1 MKYND
6 AVALYQQTLKQLQ
19 QPQEWE
25 RFLQTAA
32 KLYKYP
38 FRDQVMIYAQRP
50 DATAVASFDVWSL
63 TMVRRIKAGTK
74 GIALFDDN
82 GERGKLKYG
91 FDIADTIAN
100 SNSYVPNQWKFK
112 LSDTEELERYI
123 GETYNIPK
131 QESLAQQ
138 IVLLSKR
145 ICSTS
150 IERPSLE
157 RYNEPNE
164 WRKSVSSSVAY
175 IILERCGLQHDLHPV
190 LPESISEDMLVELGA
205 TVNLVSKNLLTQ
217 IYQTI
222 KKERGKHHEHRENN
236 RRTDG
241 HPIYQEGRTILS
253 GIDRQGI
260 SEQTFGQIRENEKE
274 IFGGESTNRL
284 RSYVLQRNPVRTPT
298 AGGRGSGGNA
308 GEPHQGDGES
318 RGRERGYEMQRPD
331 GLGGTDEQYQEQSHR
346 NRHRRTYQ
354 QLTLGGIPYQDIQK
368 AESEKPSAFSF
379 SEKQISV
386 GGIEYLDTDSMS
398 DHNEHGKTISQDFL
412 KSLGLPPNS
421 FRIEDAPVEEEA
433 DERFMVVIT
442 ENGYAVWDS
451 IWNEVYVDENGISK
465 KFSSEW
471 QATAY
476 LQEVKEGKNVVSE
489 KKSAK
494 WQYVEQF
501 YPDAV
506 NSEETNQIL
515 VGCIEYLGTDGTPV
529 EIVEYT
535 NEEEFITTIEKAN
548 FYGVP
553 LTVVLYRNEHGKT
566 ISQNFLE
573 NLDPPPN
580 GFRIEDAPALVEK
593 LKQQFGH
600 EPENY
605 IITNDNLGEGSAKLK
620 YVCNVEAIKL
630 LKQLEQENRD
640 ATPQEQN
647 ILSQYVGWG
656 GLANCFE
663 EKHAKYQEL
672 KELLTEEEY
681 AAARA
686 STLNAHYTSPI
697 IIRAMYAG
705 LKKMG
710 FTGGKI
716 LEPSMGVGNFFGAM
730 PKEMQQSSDL
740 YGVELD
746 SISGRIAKKL
756 YPDADITIGGF
767 ETTNRRNFFDVAIGN
782 VPFGQYKVNDLQ
794 LNKLNFSIHNYFF
807 AKALDQ
813 VRPGGIVAFITSR
826 HTMDS
831 KDSSV
836 RQYLAQRADLLGA
849 IRLPDNAFKAN
860 AGTEVVSDIIFLQK
874 RDTPMETM
882 PDWVHSVQNE
892 KGFWMNSFWINRF
905 WINKYFV
912 DNPQAVLGKQTQK
925 STAHGM
931 DYTVSAISDTDLA
944 SQLEY
949 AVSSFVS
956 GTYTPVPTAD
966 LEEIQAEEAR
976 QTAEDSIKK
985 YSFGI
990 VDGKV
995 YFRENDSMSL
1005 CELSGKPLERVK
1017 DLIELRDCVY
1027 TLINLQLEDA
1037 EEAKITAQQQN
1048 LNDLYDSFSKKHG
1061 LINSRANKIV
1071 FDRDSSY
1078 YLLSSLEQLDEDGN
1092 LSGKADI
1099 FTKRTIRPPR
1109 KITHADTAVEA
1120 LGISLSEKGQVDLD
1134 YMSGLTGK
1142 SDEVLIKDLKGI
1154 IYQLP
1159 FSEPAVY
1166 VSADEYLSGNIRE
1179 KLEQAKKAFEQD
1191 TSFFQNIRALEQVM
1205 PKDLDASE
1213 IAVRLGAS
1221 WIDKEYITQFMHQTF
1236 QPPFWAKSRMRAEY
1250 SPITG
1255 VWNITGKSNI
1265 SQNDVMAYTTYGT
1278 HRANAYRI
1286 LEDSLN
1292 QRETKI
1298 YDTKEDADGKE
1309 IRVLNQ
1315 KETSMASAKQDTIKQ
1330 AFKDWLWEDPVR
1342 RNTLVEKYN
1351 HLFNSNRP
1359 REYDGS
1365 HLSFPAMNPQVQLRQ
1380 HQKNAVARILYG
1392 GNTLL
1397 AHVVG
1402 AGKTFEMAAAAM
1414 ESKRLGLCQK
1424 PMFVV
1429 PNHLTEQWGA
1439 EFLSL
1444 YPAAKILV
1452 ATQRDFST
1460 QNRKAFCA
1468 RIATGDYDAVIIGH
1482 SQFEKIP
1489 MSHEY
1494 QEKILEQQLEEVQLG
1509 IASEKIKDGKSFS
1522 VKEMERS
1529 RKSLEAKLEQLRA
1542 ENRKDDVVT
1551 FEQLGVDRL
1560 FVDEAHN
1567 YKNLFFVTKMQNVA
1581 GISTSNAQKS
1591 SDMFMK
1597 CRYLDELTG
1606 SRGVIFATGTPVSN
1620 SMVELYTMQR
1630 YLQYDRLNELG
1641 LMHFD
1646 SWAADFGETST
1657 SFELSPTGKGF
1668 VPRTRFARFFNLPEL
1683 TSVFKEVADIK
1694 TADELNLPRPKAAF
1708 INVAA
1713 KASPIQKQFM
1723 QRIAERAEKIKDGA
1737 VDPSEDNMLKIT
1749 SDGRKLG
1756 LDPRLLDPSLPDD
1769 PNSKVNLCV
1778 NNIFEI
1784 WEKHTKA
1791 AQLVFCDTS
1800 TPKPQDGSGVFTDIY
1815 SDVKSKLIAKGIPEN
1830 EIAFIHDAKTD
1841 QQKDILF
1848 KNVRA
1853 GKVRVLIGS
1862 TAKMGAGTNVQK
1874 RLIAL
1879 HDLDCPWRP
1888 GDLEQRLGRILRQGN
1903 QNESVSVYRYV
1914 TEDTFDAY
1922 LWQTIENKQ
1931 KFISQI
1937 MTSKSPMRV
1946 YEDADELALSYGE
1959 VKAICSS
1966 NPYLKEKMEL
1976 DNKLIRLNLLKTGF
1990 DGTKYQLQDD
2000 LSKRLPAKLQQLKT
2014 IKETLT
2020 QDIETFE
2027 QQPKDEFSIEL
2038 FGTTYTERA
2047 EAGKK
2052 LLDSLT
2058 TSKGKGSLP
2067 LDVGKYKNFSLSLDL
2082 DEFMDT
2088 WILTAK
2094 GSGEYRTELGIDGV
2108 GNMLRLENTIKGLP
2122 KRLENVQMEISDT
2135 QTQMNQAQQELQ
2147 KPFPQAQ
2154 ELQATQQRLTTLN
2167 RLLRETSAKHSISET
2182 QHNIEATISC

>member
-1 MKYND
+1 MAMKYSD

-50 DATAVASFDVWSL
+50 EATAVASFDVWSL

-74 GIALFDDN
+74 GIALFDSN
-82 GERGKLKYG
+82 GERGKLKYV
-91 FDIADTIAN
+91 FDIGDTIA
-100 SNSYVPNQWKFK
+100 SANSYIPNQWKLK
-112 LSDTEELERYI
+112 PSDTDLLEKYI
-123 GETYNIPK
+123 AATFDIPK
-131 QESLAQQ
+131 QPSLAQQ
-138 IVLLSKR
+138 IVLLSKK
-145 ICSTS
+145 ITS
-150 IERPSLE
+150 NHLDYAESNI
-157 RYNEPNE
+157 YNSDNE
-164 WRKSVSSSVAY
+164 YQKALAANIAFVIA
-175 IILERCGLQHDLHPV
+175 ERCNITHNLETKFPK
-190 LPESISEDMLVELGA
+190 EISETKLSDLGTHTNIA
-205 TVNLVSKNLLTQ
+205 TKDFLQTVGQ
-217 IYQTI
+217 IIQSQ
-222 KKERGKHHEHRENN
+222 ERKIAYENN

-241 HPIYQEGRTILS
+241 NSIHQERGLFVSRPDSRRFTT
-253 GIDRQGI
+253 GETTRNVW
-260 SEQTFGQIRENEKE
+260 ENESN
-274 IFGGESTNRL
+274 ISGGTSA
-284 RSYVLQRNPVRTPT
+284 LQIQSSDFRRNPVRTPT

-318 RGRERGYEMQRPD
+318 RGRERGYETQRPD

-346 NRHRRTYQ
+346 NRHRGTYQ
-354 QLTLGGIPYQDIQK
+354 QLTLGGIPHQDIQK
-368 AESEKPSAFSF
+368 AESEKPSAFSVTEEEK
-379 SEKQISV
+379 SELRKKLEER
-386 GGIEYLDTDSMS
+386 GIVNGQLVDEAKLNADTFIQQVVQDAQLQEQKLPDVTDTSTS
-398 DHNEHGKTISQDFL
+398 PSSINYTISD
-412 KSLGLPPNS
+412 NH
-421 FRIEDAPVEEEA
+421 
-433 DERFMVVIT
+433 
-442 ENGYAVWDS
+442 
-451 IWNEVYVDENGISK
+451 
-465 KFSSEW
+465 
-471 QATAY
+471 
-476 LQEVKEGKNVVSE
+476 
-489 KKSAK
+489 
-494 WQYVEQF
+494 
-501 YPDAV
+501 
-506 NSEETNQIL
+506 
-515 VGCIEYLGTDGTPV
+515 LGTGT
-529 EIVEYT
+529 
-535 NEEEFITTIEKAN
+535 
-548 FYGVP
+548 
-553 LTVVLYRNEHGKT
+553 
-566 ISQNFLE
+566 
-573 NLDPPPN
+573 
-580 GFRIEDAPALVEK
+580 
-593 LKQQFGH
+593 
-600 EPENY
+600 
-605 IITNDNLGEGSAKLK
+605 LGEKYSA
-620 YVCNVEAIKL
+620 NVAAIQL
-630 LKQLEQENRD
+630 LKQLEQENRA

-663 EKHAKYQEL
+663 EKHPKYQEL

-697 IIRAMYAG
+697 IIHAMYAR

-767 ETTNRRNFFDVAIGN
+767 ETTNRQNFFDAAIGN
-782 VPFGQYKVNDLQ
+782 VPFGQYKVNDPRF
-794 LNKLNFSIHNYFF
+794 NKLNFNIHNYFF
-807 AKALDQ
+807 VKALDQ
-813 VRPGGIVAFITSR
+813 LRSGGVLAFITSR

-831 KDSSV
+831 KDSTV
-836 RQYLAQRADLLGA
+836 RRYLAERADLLGA

-874 RDTPMETM
+874 RDTPVETM
-882 PDWVHSVQNE
+882 PDWVYSVQNE
-892 KGFWMNSFWINRF
+892 NGF
-905 WINKYFV
+905 WINKYFA
-912 DNPQAVLGKQTQK
+912 DNPQAVLGEQTQK

-931 DYTVSAISDTDLA
+931 DYTVSAIPDTDLA

-966 LEEIQAEEAR
+966 LEEIQTEETR
-976 QTAEDSIKK
+976 QTAENSIKK

-1027 TLINLQLEDA
+1027 ALINLQLEDV

-1166 VSADEYLSGNIRE
+1166 VLADEYLSGNIRE

-1342 RNTLVEKYN
+1342 RRTLVEKYN
-1351 HLFNSNRP
+1351 HLFNSTSP

-1630 YLQYDRLNELG
+1630 YLQYNRLNELG

-1990 DGTKYQLQDD
+1990 DGTKYRLQDD

-2038 FGTTYTERA
+2038 FGTTYTERT